1 MLYYFEMK
9 IKFVYFDLGGV
20 AFHFHGG
27 LKELAKKYSIQ
38 YQDLENVY
46 KRYDGTVCRGEISA
60 QELWE
65 IYKNEL
71 TFSDEKLKD
80 FAEYWVSNFEPI
92 KETQELMLSCVS
104 KYKIGILT
112 NIYKGVYSKILEM
125 KILPDINWDAH
136 THSCDIGFVK
146 PEIEIY
152 QIATE
157 KAKTNPEEILF
168 IDDNN
173 NFIEGAKKIGWQT
186 FLFDEENPRD
196 SVFQLRTLLNLN

>member
-1 MLYYFEMK
+1 
-9 IKFVYFDLGGV
+9 
-20 AFHFHGG
+20 
-27 LKELAKKYSIQ
+27 
-38 YQDLENVY
+38 
-46 KRYDGTVCRGEISA
+46 
-60 QELWE
+60 
-65 IYKNEL
+65 
-71 TFSDEKLKD
+71 
-80 FAEYWVSNFEPI
+80 
-92 KETQELMLSCVS
+92 
-104 KYKIGILT
+104 
-112 NIYKGVYSKILEM
+112 
-125 KILPDINWDAH
+125 INWDAH